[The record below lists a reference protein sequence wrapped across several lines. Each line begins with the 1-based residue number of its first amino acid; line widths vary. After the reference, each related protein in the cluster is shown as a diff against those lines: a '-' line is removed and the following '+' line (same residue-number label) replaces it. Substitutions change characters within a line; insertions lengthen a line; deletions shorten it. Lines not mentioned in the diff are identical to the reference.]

1 MFHGA
6 YACMHAHMQNTHTS
20 DGQEREVCGL
30 GGRRDSRNKV
40 RNSLSSEKMRG
51 QNHGVGKRLRD
62 DAGERRNGV
71 KASSHKFND
80 LGESHGSGHKAD
92 HPPATS

>member
-1 MFHGA
+1 M
-6 YACMHAHMQNTHTS
+6 YARTRARMQNTHTS

-40 RNSLSSEKMRG
+40 RNSLNSDKMRG
-51 QNHGVGKRLRD
+51 QNHGVEKRLRD
-62 DAGERRNGV
+62 DAEECCNGV

-80 LGESHGSGHKAD
+80 LGESHGSRHKAD
-92 HPPATS
+92 HPLATS